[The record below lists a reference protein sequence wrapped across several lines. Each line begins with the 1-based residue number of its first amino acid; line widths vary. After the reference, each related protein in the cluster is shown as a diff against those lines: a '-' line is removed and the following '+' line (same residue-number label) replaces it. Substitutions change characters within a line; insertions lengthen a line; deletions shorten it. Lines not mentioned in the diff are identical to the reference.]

1 MILIGFMGVG
11 KTTIALK
18 LAEVGNKN
26 FVDLD
31 DLIEKNKNKSIP
43 NIFKDEGEA
52 AFRRYE
58 YEALKE
64 AVRNDIV
71 ATGGGIVEYPPS
83 LDFLKQ
89 TSKTVIFL
97 NADFDTLYKR
107 IKNDTNRPNA
117 IKSYEEL
124 KKLYDKRNKY
134 YTSVADIVINND
146 DELNEVIHKILHLE
160 I

>member
-117 IKSYEEL
+117 IKPYEDL
-124 KKLYDKRNKY
+124 KKLYEKRNKY
-134 YTSVADIVINND
+134 YTSVADIIVNND
-146 DELNEVIHKILHLE
+146 DKLNEVVHKILHLK

>member
-52 AFRRYE
+52 SFRRYE

-117 IKSYEEL
+117 IKPYEDL
-124 KKLYDKRNKY
+124 KKLYEKRNKY
-134 YTSVADIVINND
+134 YTSVADIIVNND
-146 DELNEVIHKILHLE
+146 DKLNEVVHKILHLK

>member
-18 LAEVGNKN
+18 LAELGNKS

-31 DLIEKNKNKSIP
+31 DLIEKNKNMSIP

-64 AVRNDIV
+64 SVRNDIV

-83 LDFLKQ
+83 LAFLKQ
-89 TSKTVIFL
+89 TNKTVVFL
-97 NADFDTLYKR
+97 NADFDILYKR

-117 IKSYEEL
+117 LKPYEDL

-134 YTSVADIVINND
+134 YASAADIIINNN
-146 DELNEVIHKILHLE
+146 DELNEIVHNILHSK

>member
-83 LDFLKQ
+83 LDFLKK
-89 TSKTVIFL
+89 TNKTVVFL

-124 KKLYDKRNKY
+124 KILYDKRNKY
-134 YTSVADIVINND
+134 YTSVTDIVINND

>member
-18 LAEVGNKN
+18 LAELKNKS

-31 DLIEKNKNKSIP
+31 ELIEQSRDTSIP

-58 YEALKE
+58 YEVLKE
-64 AVRNDIV
+64 AVKKDIV

-83 LDFLKQ
+83 LDFLKK
-89 TSKTVIFL
+89 TSKTVVFL

-117 IKSYEEL
+117 IKPYEDL

>member
-83 LDFLKQ
+83 FDFLKQ
-89 TSKTVIFL
+89 TSKTVVFL
-97 NADFDTLYKR
+97 NADFDILYKR

-117 IKSYEEL
+117 IKPYADL
-124 KKLYDKRNKY
+124 KKLYEKRNKY
-134 YTSVADIVINND
+134 YTSVADIIVNND
-146 DELNEVIHKILHLE
+146 DKLNEVVHKILHLK

>member
-43 NIFKDEGEA
+43 NIFKDEGEG

-117 IKSYEEL
+117 IKPYEDL
-124 KKLYDKRNKY
+124 KKLYEKRNKY
-134 YTSVADIVINND
+134 YTSVADIIVNND
-146 DELNEVIHKILHLE
+146 DKLNEVVHKILHLK

>member
-1 MILIGFMGVG
+1 MGVG

-52 AFRRYE
+52 SFRRYE

-117 IKSYEEL
+117 IKPYEDL
-124 KKLYDKRNKY
+124 KKLYEKRNKY
-134 YTSVADIVINND
+134 YTSVADIIVNND
-146 DELNEVIHKILHLE
+146 DKLNEVVHKILHLK